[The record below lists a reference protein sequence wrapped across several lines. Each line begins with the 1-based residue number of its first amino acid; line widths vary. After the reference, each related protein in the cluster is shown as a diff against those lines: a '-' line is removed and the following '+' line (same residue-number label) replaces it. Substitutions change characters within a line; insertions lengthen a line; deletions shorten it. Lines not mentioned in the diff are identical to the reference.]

1 MALTLTDAPRV
12 RPVKAPAKRRAIW
25 RFDGE
30 PVEAVV
36 IDERRRPV
44 ERVPGAAP
52 LKFTGSQLAMRSDVP
67 LLPGSHLLLQVG
79 PRWAG
84 DADRKRFELEVVG
97 CKKRQGGHRV
107 LTRIVEGAAA
117 ELPKAA

>member
-1 MALTLTDAPRV
+1 MTLTLTDAPQAPRA
-12 RPVKAPAKRRAIW
+12 KAPAKRGTMW

-52 LKFTGSQLAMRSDVP
+52 LKITGSELAMRSDVP
-67 LLPGSHLLLQVG
+67 LLPGSHVLLQIG
-79 PRWAG
+79 PRWAR
-84 DADRKRFELEVVG
+84 DAARKQLELEVVG

-117 ELPKAA
+117 EMSKAA

>member
-1 MALTLTDAPRV
+1 MALALAEARV
-12 RPVKAPAKRRAIW
+12 AKQPVKRRAMW

-52 LKFTGSQLAMRSDVP
+52 LKLTGSELAMRSDVP
-67 LLPGSHLLLQVG
+67 LLPGSHVLLQIG

-84 DADRKRFELEVVG
+84 DAARKRFELEVVD
-97 CKKRQGGHRV
+97 CKKRQGVHRV
-107 LTRIVEGAAA
+107 LTRIVEGAVL
-117 ELPKAA
+117 ELLKAA